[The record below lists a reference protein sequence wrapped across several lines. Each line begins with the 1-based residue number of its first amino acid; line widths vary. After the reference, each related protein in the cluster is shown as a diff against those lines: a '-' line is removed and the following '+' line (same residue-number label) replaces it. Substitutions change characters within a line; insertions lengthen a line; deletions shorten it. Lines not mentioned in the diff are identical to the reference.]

1 MDYTNIKEKME
12 KAINS
17 YAERL
22 AEVRAGRANP
32 SILNKVKID
41 YYGTPTPINQVAGV
55 SVPEAR
61 LIVIQP
67 WDASILKEIEKAILA
82 ADIGINPNNDGKVIR
97 LAFPELNE
105 ERRKEIVKDIVFL
118 EQKSELATK
127 DDIEVV
133 NDLIDTLRAN
143 LDSCVGMAAN
153 MIGIKKRIL
162 VFTVGD
168 TIIPMINPIILKKE
182 MPYKT
187 EESCL
192 SLTGFRETIRYEKI
206 EVEYFDI
213 NFKKHKQVFTGF
225 TAQII
230 QHEVDHFEGIII

>member
-1 MDYTNIKEKME
+1 MIRPIVKDELFLAQKSEDANKE
-12 KAINS
+12 
-17 YAERL
+17 
-22 AEVRAGRANP
+22 
-32 SILNKVKID
+32 
-41 YYGTPTPINQVAGV
+41 
-55 SVPEAR
+55 
-61 LIVIQP
+61 
-67 WDASILKEIEKAILA
+67 DASIIE
-82 ADIGINPNNDGKVIR
+82 
-97 LAFPELNE
+97 
-105 ERRKEIVKDIVFL
+105 
-118 EQKSELATK
+118 
-127 DDIEVV
+127 
-133 NDLIDTLRAN
+133 DLIDTLRAN
-143 LDSCVGMAAN
+143 IEECVGMAAN

-192 SLTGFRETIRYEKI
+192 SLTGFRETIRSEKI

-213 NFKKHKQVFTGF
+213 NLKKHKQVFIGF